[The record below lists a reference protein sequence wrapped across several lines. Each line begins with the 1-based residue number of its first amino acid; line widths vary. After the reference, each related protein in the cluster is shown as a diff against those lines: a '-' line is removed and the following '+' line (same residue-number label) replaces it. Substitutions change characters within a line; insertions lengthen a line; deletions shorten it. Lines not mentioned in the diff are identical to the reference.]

1 MPGGVRSTGRNQILT
16 GDCDDRD
23 MSCRAAIAR
32 RLRLACYTL
41 GLGLLVAVVPMAARA
56 STSDVCGAIADQTER
71 AEDIPPGLLHAVAL
85 AESGRW
91 QADEGFGQ
99 AWPWTVRSGPDS
111 FYLPSKEVALGKV
124 RELRATG
131 RSNIDVGCMQINLG
145 YHGEAFASLEE
156 AVDPINNVAYAA
168 RFLKQLREQTR
179 SWAGATGRYH
189 NADQDRGQAYRA
201 RVYRLWRE
209 LRRRQGEAAPMIT
222 EASFVGD
229 PMWLMVGNAA
239 TSRSGGAPTARLI
252 TPNSRESSSAR
263 ILRGQ

>member
-1 MPGGVRSTGRNQILT
+1 MPGGVRSTGGNQILT
-16 GDCDDRD
+16 GDHDDRD
-23 MSCRAAIAR
+23 MSRRATVAR

-41 GLGLLVAVVPMAARA
+41 GLGLLVAVVPTVARA
-56 STSDVCGAIADQTER
+56 STSDVCGAIADQMER
-71 AEDIPPGLLHAVAL
+71 AEDIPLGLLHAVAL

-91 QADEGFGQ
+91 QAGEGVGR
-99 AWPWTVRSGPDS
+99 AWPWTVRSGPES

-124 RELRATG
+124 RELRAAG

-145 YHGEAFASLEE
+145 YHGKAFASLEE
-156 AVDPINNVAYAA
+156 AFDPLTNVAYGA

-189 NADQDRGQAYRA
+189 NADRDRGQAYRA

-209 LRRRQGEAAPMIT
+209 LRRRQGEAARTIT
-222 EASFVGD
+222 EASFVED
-229 PMWLMVGNAA
+229 RQWRLVGNAA
-239 TSRSGGAPTARLI
+239 SQSEGAPSDRLI
-252 TPNSRESSSAR
+252 TPISRESGSTR